1 VLLADLPS
9 ASTQSFAVS
18 RTTRRLVPDAS
29 SSSSSSSSSR
39 AAELSS
45 SATLPIPDGF
55 LTIGLYH
62 ITVGLGTPP
71 VSMRVH
77 LDTGSATLGVYSSA
91 CSACVAAAA
100 RTPPGD
106 AARVYSPS
114 ASRTSSPVFCSD
126 SACAAAFVNEA
137 AYPKCIIAENCSSQC
152 TFTVNYGD
160 ASFIRGAVTRDVL
173 TLGNASAYVTFGRI
187 SAAKAVGA
195 CAPLPLKH
203 LPVLIFSMAVYHVTA
218 GGGAGLFE
226 PAGTNCAR
234 SFDFTLSL
242 HVVLLTSLFLAF
254 FVCPRR
260 H

>member
-1 VLLADLPS
+1 MSAPFVVALYCIQCIALTVLLADLPS

-29 SSSSSSSSSR
+29 SSR
-39 AAELSS
+39 AAALSS

-55 LTIGLYH
+55 LSIGLYH

-91 CSACVAAAA
+91 CTACAAAAA
-100 RTPPGD
+100 RTQPGD
-106 AARVYSPS
+106 AARIYSPS
-114 ASRTSSPVFCSD
+114 ASRTSSPIFCSD
-126 SACAAAFVNEA
+126 SACAAAFVNEV

-152 TFTVNYGD
+152 AFTVNYGD

-187 SAAKAVGA
+187 SATKAVGA
-195 CAPLPLKH
+195 FAPLYLK
-203 LPVLIFSMAVYHVTA
+203 IFTIFMQ
-218 GGGAGLFE
+218 L
-226 PAGTNCAR
+226 
-234 SFDFTLSL
+234 
-242 HVVLLTSLFLAF
+242 
-254 FVCPRR
+254 
-260 H
+260 

>member
-1 VLLADLPS
+1 MSGALFIALHCIALTVLLADLSPS
-9 ASTQSFAVS
+9 AAQSFAVS
-18 RTTRRLVPDAS
+18 KTMRRLVPADARIS
-29 SSSSSSSSSR
+29 K
-39 AAELSS
+39 AAALSS

-55 LTIGLYH
+55 LSIGLYH

-100 RTPPGD
+100 RTQPGD

-137 AYPKCIIAENCSSQC
+137 AYPKCIVAENCSSQC
-152 TFTVNYGD
+152 AFTVNYGD

-187 SAAKAVGA
+187 SATKAVGA
-195 CAPLPLKH
+195 CATSFFSQNPCH
-203 LPVLIFSMAVYHVTA
+203 LHAV
-218 GGGAGLFE
+218 
-226 PAGTNCAR
+226 
-234 SFDFTLSL
+234 
-242 HVVLLTSLFLAF
+242 
-254 FVCPRR
+254 
-260 H
+260 